1 MTLPGTEPNSANEPV
16 LGDHSRLAT
25 VLLIGV
31 TAIWGSTFFLIKDL
45 LVSIPTPDF
54 LAVRFTIAAVV
65 MLVIFHR
72 QTRALGAR
80 DVRIGLALGALYG
93 VAQVL
98 QTTGLE
104 TTDASI
110 SGFITGTYVV
120 LTPVIGAALL
130 RDRVTPAMWA
140 AVLLATLGL
149 ALLSLRGFSVGTGE
163 AVTFAS
169 AVLYAAHIVALGR
182 WSRVSAAV
190 GLAAVQAFAIALITS
205 VAAVPGGLTLPS
217 GPGPWASV
225 LYMALIAGAGALWAQ
240 TWAQA
245 HLSATRA
252 AIVMALEPVFA
263 ALFAVWLGGELLT
276 GRMLLGGLLVV
287 AAMYLVEL
295 RPQTSPPVE
304 ALHHDV

>member
-1 MTLPGTEPNSANEPV
+1 MTLPGTESTTAHEPAP
-16 LGDHSRLAT
+16 GDHTRLAT

-45 LVSIPTPDF
+45 LVAIPTPDF
-54 LAVRFTIAAVV
+54 LAVRFSIAAVV
-65 MLVIFHR
+65 MLALFHR
-72 QTRALGAR
+72 QTRALSRR

-120 LTPVIGAALL
+120 LTPVLGALLL
-130 RDRVTPAMWA
+130 RDRVTPLMWA
-140 AVLLATLGL
+140 AVGLATLGL

-205 VAAVPGGLTLPS
+205 MAALPGGLTLPS
-217 GPGPWASV
+217 GTGPWASV

-245 HLSATRA
+245 HLTATRA

-263 ALFAVWLGGELLT
+263 ALFAVGFGGERLT

-295 RPQTSPPVE
+295 RPQTSPPVG